1 MGYRAN
7 RWQKLQ
13 VHITRAQR
21 RVGQDSVFARRQ
33 DTIRG
38 VEDQGWQA
46 FTVAKVI
53 RRRNEKT

>member
-13 VHITRAQR
+13 VHITRTQR

-46 FTVAKVI
+46 FTTSKNI

>member
-13 VHITRAQR
+13 VHITRTQR
-21 RVGQDSVFARRQ
+21 RVGQDSVSARRQ
-33 DTIRG
+33 DDIRG
-38 VEDQGWQA
+38 IENQGWEA

>member
-13 VHITRAQR
+13 VHVTRTQR
-21 RVGQDSVFARRQ
+21 RSGQDSVFARRQ
-33 DTIRG
+33 DDIRG

-46 FTVAKVI
+46 RASTKNI
-53 RRRNEKT
+53 RGRNEKT

>member
-13 VHITRAQR
+13 VHITRTQR
-21 RVGQDSVFARRQ
+21 RVGQDSVSARRQ
-33 DTIRG
+33 DDIRG

-46 FTVAKVI
+46 FTTPKNI

>member
-1 MGYRAN
+1 MGYRAS

-13 VHITRAQR
+13 VHIARAQR

-33 DTIRG
+33 DDIRRTQ
-38 VEDQGWQA
+38 DQGWEA
-46 FTVAKVI
+46 FTVAKII